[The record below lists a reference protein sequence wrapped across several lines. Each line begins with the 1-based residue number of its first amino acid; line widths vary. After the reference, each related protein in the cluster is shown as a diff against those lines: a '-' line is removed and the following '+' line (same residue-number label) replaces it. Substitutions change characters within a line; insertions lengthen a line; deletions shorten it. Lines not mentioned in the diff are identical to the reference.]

1 MNILLNLTM
10 LLLLIIF
17 GFYRLTKDSPEKRS
31 ALLNN
36 LKNTPKNFYENCKIV
51 IEKFKNKEL

>member
-17 GFYRLTKDSPEKRS
+17 GFYRLTKNSPEKRS
-31 ALLNN
+31 ILLKN
-36 LKNTPKNFYENCKIV
+36 LKNTPKNFYQNCKIV
-51 IEKFKNKEL
+51 LEKLKNKEL